1 MSPQNNADKPGE
13 RALGSPS
20 RPGQQGEE
28 RRLKR
33 AVRRDSEHWLQ
44 ERETGS
50 RLGQWEKGRTVVQ
63 EVQD

>member
-28 RRLKR
+28 RRLEL
-33 AVRRDSEHWLQ
+33 AVRRDSEHRPQ
-44 ERETGS
+44 GRETGY
-50 RLGQWEKGRTVVQ
+50 RLGQWEKGRAVVQ